1 LFVLTSLARSLSSC
15 FLREFCKHQK
25 NYELITSNFNILEMS
40 DLSGF
45 RIYPSNLFCQ
55 VSKLALY
62 YLPSCG
68 NVSSL
73 LKSNALVRFERLV

>member
-1 LFVLTSLARSLSSC
+1 
-15 FLREFCKHQK
+15 
-25 NYELITSNFNILEMS
+25 MS

-55 VSKLALY
+55 VSKLTLY